1 MEFTKFLYYLGL
13 MILLATT
20 IVGFVNYKGFQR
32 NIKTIFFLILFIL
45 LFPPLV
51 KTMHFSARAL
61 VIRKNV
67 VILVNVSS
75 WKSYNIKANGSY
87 RMDNEI
93 SLSCIKWRYSET
105 LSGVANST
113 M

>member
-1 MEFTKFLYYLGL
+1 
-13 MILLATT
+13 
-20 IVGFVNYKGFQR
+20 
-32 NIKTIFFLILFIL
+32 
-45 LFPPLV
+45 
-51 KTMHFSARAL
+51 MHFSARAL